1 MRKFCDD
8 MGIKLIRSSPYYAQA
23 NGQAEASN
31 KSLIKLIKRKID
43 EHPRRWHEVLSEA
56 LWAYRMSCHGAIK
69 TTPYQLVYGQEA
81 VLPWEVKAGS
91 RRVTFQNDLTAEEY
105 AALISDSI
113 EDATELRLWSLEK
126 IKENK
131 AKVARAYNKKVKPK
145 EFQVGDLVWEAVLPL
160 GTRDKEYGKW
170 SPNWHGP
177 YKVVQV
183 LKGNAYMLE
192 MLDGVKFPVAVNGQ
206 HLKKYFPSRRCAIGF
221 VSSDFIR
228 QIGQADKKAKVIV
241 EKFSSLIRK
250 DLYREEP
257 IAQERK
263 SKRRADCSGIANPTG
278 LIFAGFI
285 VSTGTT
291 VSIASG
297 GFSSLLPRSSAEA
310 SSSSSSSSSLSA
322 QLRKRFV
329 GGYPAEEEESS
340 SSSSSPPRHHHR
352 PRCPPTCG
360 SASLVPDG
368 GGGLFLLHWFFLLVG
383 GGCPGMKVAVIL
395 RRSSDGEI

>member
-1 MRKFCDD
+1 
-8 MGIKLIRSSPYYAQA
+8 MGIKLIRLSPYYAQA

-43 EHPRRWHEVLSEA
+43 EHPKRWHEVLSEA

-81 VLPWEVKAGS
+81 VLPWEVKDQGGS
-91 RRVTFQNDLTAEEY
+91 RQNDLTAEDY

-145 EFQVGDLVWEAVLPL
+145 EFQVGDLVWEAHPL

-192 MLDGVKFPVAVNGQ
+192 MLDGVKFRVNGQ
-206 HLKKYFPSRRCAIGF
+206 HLKKYFPRKSRLL
-221 VSSDFIR
+221 
-228 QIGQADKKAKVIV
+228 KKGRTK
-241 EKFSSLIRK
+241 
-250 DLYREEP
+250 EEP
-257 IAQERK
+257 IALFT
-263 SKRRADCSGIANPTG
+263 NPTE
-278 LIFAGFI
+278 LIAAG
-285 VSTGTT
+285 
-291 VSIASG
+291 
-297 GFSSLLPRSSAEA
+297 SSLAAEPPSRLLPEAFRLPLPVSSLKL
-310 SSSSSSSSSLSA
+310 SSSSSFSLSA
-322 QLRKRFV
+322 QSRKRFV
-329 GGYPAEEEESS
+329 GGYPAKRRNHLLLSLLLR
-340 SSSSSPPRHHHR
+340 SSPSPL
-352 PRCPPTCG
+352 
-360 SASLVPDG
+360 SAHMRERFV
-368 GGGLFLLHWFFLLVG
+368 
-383 GGCPGMKVAVIL
+383 GGCPGGEGASLPSSLVL
-395 RRSSDGEI
+395 PSCWRRSPRRMRSPMLSWAEARTERSEEVEEDEDIVAMEEGFLVLVGRIEQGDEVANRLAQINKGDAVKI

>member
-1 MRKFCDD
+1 MKEFCDD

-43 EHPRRWHEVLSEA
+43 EHPKRWHEVLSEA

-105 AALISDSI
+105 AALMSDSI

-145 EFQVGDLVWEAVLPL
+145 EFQVDDLVWEAVLPL

-192 MLDGVKFPVAVNGQ
+192 QLDGVKFPVAVNGQ
-206 HLKKYFPSRRCAIGF
+206 HLKKYFPTP
-221 VSSDFIR
+221 
-228 QIGQADKKAKVIV
+228 
-241 EKFSSLIRK
+241 
-250 DLYREEP
+250 EP
-257 IAQERK
+257 
-263 SKRRADCSGIANPTG
+263 P
-278 LIFAGFI
+278 
-285 VSTGTT
+285 STLLPET
-291 VSIASG
+291 S
-297 GFSSLLPRSSAEA
+297 SSLLPRSSAGA
-310 SSSSSSSSSLSA
+310 SSSSSSSSSSLSA
-322 QLRKRFV
+322 QARKRFV

-340 SSSSSPPRHHHR
+340 SSSSSYPSSSSSSSSLSAHVRERFVGGYLAEEGASSFFTCSSFSSEEMGFAPEWGSSSFFGEDRRER
-352 PRCPPTCG
+352 PEEVEEEEDIAAWEEG
-360 SASLVPDG
+360 FLV
-368 GGGLFLLHWFFLLVG
+368 LVG
-383 GGCPGMKVAVIL
+383 RTEQGDEVANRLAQINKGDAVKI
-395 RRSSDGEI
+395 

>member
-1 MRKFCDD
+1 MKKFCDD

-43 EHPRRWHEVLSEA
+43 EHPKRWHEVLSEA

-105 AALISDSI
+105 AALISDII

-145 EFQVGDLVWEAVLPL
+145 EFQVDDLVWEAVLPL
-160 GTRDKEYGKW
+160 GTRDKMYGKW

-206 HLKKYFPSRRCAIGF
+206 HLKKYFPSMW
-221 VSSDFIR
+221 DD
-228 QIGQADKKAKVIV
+228 GQ
-241 EKFSSLIRK
+241 
-250 DLYREEP
+250 
-257 IAQERK
+257 
-263 SKRRADCSGIANPTG
+263 
-278 LIFAGFI
+278 
-285 VSTGTT
+285 
-291 VSIASG
+291 
-297 GFSSLLPRSSAEA
+297 
-310 SSSSSSSSSLSA
+310 
-322 QLRKRFV
+322 
-329 GGYPAEEEESS
+329 
-340 SSSSSPPRHHHR
+340 
-352 PRCPPTCG
+352 
-360 SASLVPDG
+360 
-368 GGGLFLLHWFFLLVG
+368 
-383 GGCPGMKVAVIL
+383 
-395 RRSSDGEI
+395 